1 MMRRTVLGW
10 SAVWVLVGVAAN
22 CRAAEAT
29 PEAIEFF
36 EKRVRPV
43 LVEHCSKCHSDKEV
57 KGGLRLDSRA
67 ALMKGGDTGPAI
79 IPGDAKGSL
88 LIEAVRYEPEGYQM
102 PPTGKLPEDA
112 IAALT
117 EWVQQGAIWPGSDSA
132 AAMSANKFD
141 LAERAKHWSFQPV
154 AKVSQPMVQGT
165 DWAQSPVDSFIL
177 AKLESAGLA
186 PSQNAERRVLLRR
199 VTYDLTGLPPS
210 AAELE
215 DFLADDS
222 PNAWANVIE
231 RLLSSPRYGER
242 WGRHWLDLVRF
253 AETSGHEFDYEI
265 PYAWPYRDYV
275 IRAFNDDVPYE
286 QFIREHLAGDL
297 LSEPRTN
304 PATGTNES
312 VIGTAFYWFSQGK
325 HSPVDI
331 RAEECDLVDNQLD
344 VIGKTFQGLTIACA
358 RCHDHKFDPILQ
370 QDYYA
375 LAGFL
380 QSSRQTLI
388 DVNPPAETEQVVQSL
403 GEAAKRDLPV
413 ILTHVVAATE
423 RFVSELPQRLTAD
436 TDEAKVWRK
445 GFLEAAQG
453 DRSHPFHM
461 WAHWAGTDNLPQRIA
476 DWQSLRK
483 REVAARLPADQTP
496 PELHSPETITDADGK
511 ALSSWFF
518 EGAAFA
524 QTPATPWLVG
534 HTAEAPLRGVVRPG
548 TWAHSGTVSPRLRG
562 TLRSPTF
569 TITQPYIDYWMHR
582 RGGEGQ
588 PPRQNKVG
596 QVSLIVDG
604 FQFIRNPLY
613 GHLTFNVEQ
622 TDRPRWYRQDVQ
634 RFIGSR
640 AYIEIEDL
648 DDGEIVVDHIEFN
661 TAGPAESAY
670 NSFLTKCLDDAE
682 IQSTDDL
689 ASVYQQAFM
698 AVVERLRQ
706 EATYGVPAVR
716 GPDRRAIADLVNW
729 LVQHAPLGSSDPQ
742 ITGLMEHRLTLEAAL
757 PRPQWS
763 IGVVD
768 GTAEDERLLIRGNP
782 RKPGDP
788 VPRQFLTALQPFTH
802 AGAIGPANGDSGS
815 GRLEWAECIADA
827 RNPLTARVLVNRL
840 WMHHFGRGLVP
851 TPDDFGKMG
860 QPSSHPELL
869 DWLAAEFTRSGWS
882 IKHMH
887 RVLLQSATYQQSS
900 RIASVASE
908 ERDPQN
914 LLLHRMSVQRLEA
927 EPIRDALLALSGRLD
942 GAMYGPSVL
951 PHLTPFMEGRGRP
964 GQSGPLD
971 GNGRRSLY
979 INVRRNFLSPMFLAF
994 DFPTPFTTMGK
1005 RSTSNVPAQA
1015 LTLMNNP
1022 LVVQQSGL
1030 WAESVVRESSD
1041 PTSRIAAL
1049 YRDAFSREPT
1059 PEEQA
1064 AALEFLGPAANSPD
1078 PGPWRDLAHVLV
1090 NVKEFVFVE

>member
-1 MMRRTVLGW
+1 MVLGW
-10 SAVWVLVGVAAN
+10 SVVWMLVGASTSSEG
-22 CRAAEAT
+22 AEAT
-29 PEAIEFF
+29 PEAVEFF

-43 LVEHCSKCHSDKEV
+43 LVEHCSKCHSNKDV

-67 ALMKGGDTGPAI
+67 ALLKGGDTGPAI
-79 IPGDAKGSL
+79 IPGDARRSL
-88 LIEAVRYEPEGYQM
+88 LIEAVRYEPDGYQM
-102 PPTGKLPEDA
+102 PPTGKLPDDA

-117 EWVQQGAIWPGSDSA
+117 DWVQQGAVWPGSDGDA
-132 AAMSANKFD
+132 AVSSEKFD

-154 AKVSQPMVQGT
+154 AETAPPEVQRA
-165 DWAQSPVDSFIL
+165 DWGQSPVDAYVL
-177 AKLESAGLA
+177 AKLEAAGLA
-186 PSQNAERRVLLRR
+186 PAQSAERRVLLRR
-199 VTYDLTGLPPS
+199 VSLDLIGLPPT
-210 AAELE
+210 ADELE
-215 DFLADDS
+215 AFLADDS
-222 PNAWANVIE
+222 PHAWAKVVE
-231 RLLSSPRYGER
+231 RLLASPRYGER

-265 PYAWPYRDYV
+265 PFAWPYRDYV
-275 IRAFNDDVPYE
+275 IRAFNDDVPYD
-286 QFIREHLAGDL
+286 QFLREHLAGDL
-297 LSEPRTN
+297 LREPRTN
-304 PATGTNES
+304 PSQGTNES

-380 QSSRQTLI
+380 QSSRQTLV
-388 DVNPPAETEQVVQSL
+388 DLNPPETTEHIVQGL
-403 GEAAKRDLPV
+403 EEAASRDVPLL
-413 ILTHVVAATE
+413 LTHAVAATE
-423 RFVSELPQRLTAD
+423 QFVKELPQRLTVKSDDA
-436 TDEAKVWRK
+436 EAWRK
-445 GFLEAAQG
+445 GVLETAHR
-453 DRSHPFHM
+453 DRAHPLHM
-461 WAHWAGTDNLPQRIA
+461 WAHWAGADNLPQRIA
-476 DWQSLRK
+476 DWKLLRQ
-483 REVAARLPADQTP
+483 REAETRSSGDRSPAG
-496 PELHSPETITDADGK
+496 LHSPDTITDAEGK
-511 ALSSWFF
+511 ALSPWFF
-518 EGAAFA
+518 EGAAFERSS
-524 QTPATPWLVG
+524 TPWLSG
-534 HTAEAPLRGVVRPG
+534 NTPDTPLRGVMRPG
-548 TWAHSGTVSPRLRG
+548 IWAHSGAVSPRLRG

-582 RGGEGQ
+582 RGGDGH
-588 PPRQNKVG
+588 PPRQNKAG

-613 GHLTFNVEQ
+613 GHLTLNVEQ
-622 TDRPRWYRQDVQ
+622 AESPRWYRQDVQ

-661 TAGPAESAY
+661 TASPTESTY
-670 NSFLTKCLDDAE
+670 NSFLVKYFDDAQ
-682 IQSTDDL
+682 IQSTEDL
-689 ASVYQQAFM
+689 ARVYQQAFA
-698 AVVERLRQ
+698 AVVERMRQ
-706 EATYGVPAVR
+706 EATYGVPTVR

-729 LVQHAPLGSSDPQ
+729 LLQQAPLRTSDPQ
-742 ITGLMEHRLTLEAAL
+742 ITKLLEHRRTLEGAL
-757 PRPQWS
+757 PRPQLS
-763 IGVVD
+763 IGIVD
-768 GTAEDERLLIRGNP
+768 GTAEDEHLLIRGNP

-788 VPRQFLTALQPFTH
+788 VPRQFLTALQPYTR
-802 AGAIGPANGDSGS
+802 AGLMGPANGDPGS

-860 QPSSHPELL
+860 QPPSHPELL
-869 DWLAAEFTRSGWS
+869 DWLASEFVRSGWS

-887 RVLLQSATYQQSS
+887 RVMLLSATYQQSS
-900 RIASVASE
+900 RIASLNAE

-914 LLLHRMSVQRLEA
+914 LLLHRMPVQRLEA
-927 EPIRDALLALSGRLD
+927 EPIRDALLALAGRLD
-942 GAMYGPSVL
+942 DAMYGPSVP

-964 GQSGPLD
+964 AQSGPLD

-1030 WAESVVRESSD
+1030 WAESILRRCPD
-1041 PTSRIAAL
+1041 PSARIATL

-1059 PEEQA
+1059 SEELA
-1064 AALEFLGPAANSPD
+1064 AALEFLGPAANSSD